1 MLFNTK
7 KKLNIENGIVVIKF
21 NNSLDKLV
29 QYVTKKE
36 YSVIGIYNLTESNQ
50 KNKNLAL
57 ELFSILTSKPIRYLE
72 TKRNPVEI
80 IAYSSSVPLNIP
92 VNSTVI
98 NYLETTFGDN
108 ILNSNLLVRT
118 ELELNIKIDSNLLIN
133 EIADFLVKTDN
144 REVLNLVGSLLIGNE
159 ILKSECETLIKR
171 MKEIGYEIPEIPQKL
186 IFVDKT
192 PSLEI
197 VTSVKI
203 LHDQISKITNSI
215 KSDKLPFIE
224 LNTIINSL
232 NDISSYY
239 NITEKIKNIKKESS
253 GVILIET
260 SLAKNISLKS
270 GNEIILTT
278 KNFNLSIFTR
288 EELIEILEYLD
299 EIVTD
304 DRFDYLRRN
313 ITSEIVQ
320 RNNIC

>member
-7 KKLNIENGIVVIKF
+7 KKINIENGIVVIKF

-29 QYVTKKE
+29 EYVTKKE
-36 YSVIGIYNLTESNQ
+36 YSIIGIYNLTELNQKKNSIESN

-80 IAYSSSVPLNIP
+80 IAYSSSVQLNIP

-118 ELELNIKIDSNLLIN
+118 KLELNIKIDSNVLIN

-144 REVLNLVGSLLIGNE
+144 REVLNLVGSLLIGGE
-159 ILKSECETLIKR
+159 MSKSECETLIKR

-192 PSLEI
+192 PSPEI

-215 KSDKLPFIE
+215 NNDDIPFID
-224 LNTIINSL
+224 N
-232 NDISSYY
+232 
-239 NITEKIKNIKKESS
+239 
-253 GVILIET
+253 
-260 SLAKNISLKS
+260 
-270 GNEIILTT
+270 NEIIFDL
-278 KNFNLSIFTR
+278 NF
-288 EELIEILEYLD
+288 YLFQ
-299 EIVTD
+299 EV
-304 DRFDYLRRN
+304 RLLRRN
-313 ITSEIVQ
+313 I
-320 RNNIC
+320 